1 MSFSVMNQKAIN
13 AIRFLSID
21 MIQKANSG
29 HPGLPLGAAPMAYAL
44 WKNEMKVNPH
54 DPEWMNRDRFV
65 LSAGHGSSMLY
76 AMLHLMEFDVSI
88 DDLKQFRQLDSKT
101 PGHPE
106 WQETAGVDASTG
118 PLGQGLGMAVGMA
131 MAEKHLA
138 KLYNRPGYE
147 IFDHYTYALVGDGD
161 LMEGLSHE
169 VMGIAGD
176 KRLDK
181 LVVLFDSNDV
191 TLDGALNLS
200 TNEALKQRC
209 QADNWDYFLV
219 KDGNDLDALRET
231 IMAAKQT
238 DRPAMIEVKTVIG
251 YGSPQQGTNRVHGS
265 ALGAA
270 NVQATRE
277 FYNWDAQPFEISDE
291 IYDYFHKIVSS
302 KESVYE
308 QWQDQL
314 EAYQQEYPDLYRKL
328 TQNDLIVP
336 NKIDTNLSN
345 QATRVTNHAVMQEIS
360 ANNFNF
366 WGGSAD
372 LSSSNKTHLADSKAF
387 TDLNP
392 EGKNIYYGVRE
403 FGMAAIAN
411 GIALHGHTRTFVSTF
426 FAFSDY
432 MKAAIRL
439 AAIQKLPVVY
449 IYTHDS
455 LAVGED
461 GPTHEPIEQLSA
473 LRAIPNVTVY
483 RPADAQEVLGSW
495 QSIARNTEG
504 PSVLVLTRQ
513 DVPDLKNSQAQ
524 AVQQGAYTIA
534 KSKTDDPDGILI
546 GTGSEV
552 QLVLAAQQKLL
563 TEGYDVKVVSM
574 PSMELFDAQS
584 LDYQE
589 TVLPKKIVTRV
600 SVEMGAT
607 FGWGKYTGLGGVNV
621 GVDRF
626 GLSGKAEQVLKYF
639 NFTAEYIVQQFIQA
653 FQNNNR

>member
-1 MSFSVMNQKAIN
+1 MSYSVMNQKAIN

-44 WKNEMKVNPH
+44 WKNEMKVNPR

-88 DDLKQFRQLDSKT
+88 DDLKQFRQLDSNT

-106 WQETAGVDASTG
+106 WQATSGIDASTG

-147 IFDHYTYALVGDGD
+147 IIDHYTYALVGDGD

-231 IMAAKQT
+231 IVAAKQT

-251 YGSPQQGTNRVHGS
+251 YGSPQQGTNQVHGS
-265 ALGAA
+265 ALGAD

-277 FYNWDAQPFEISDE
+277 FYNWEAQPFEISDE
-291 IYDYFHKIVSS
+291 IYDYFHKIVLS
-302 KESVYE
+302 KESIYA
-308 QWQDQL
+308 QWKDQWD
-314 EAYQQEYPDLYRKL
+314 AYQQEYPDLYRKL
-328 TQNDLIVP
+328 MQDDLIVP
-336 NKIDTNLSN
+336 TKMDISLSN

-372 LSSSNKTHLADSKAF
+372 LSSSNKTHLVDSDVF

-473 LRAIPNVTVY
+473 LRSMPNVTVY
-483 RPADAQEVLGSW
+483 RPADTQEVLGSW
-495 QSIARNTEG
+495 QSIAQNTQG
-504 PSVLVLTRQ
+504 PSILVLTRQ

-524 AVQQGAYTIA
+524 AVRQGAYTIA
-534 KSKTDDPDGILI
+534 QSKTDDPDGILI

-563 TEGYDVKVVSM
+563 NEGYDVKVVSM

-584 LDYQE
+584 LEYRE
-589 TVLPKKIVTRV
+589 SVLPKKIVTRV
-600 SVEMGAT
+600 SVEIGST

-621 GVDRF
+621 GVNRF
-626 GLSGKAEQVLKYF
+626 GVSGKAEQVLKRF
-639 NFTAEYIVQQFIQA
+639 NFTAEYIVQQFVQA
-653 FQNNNR
+653 FQNNNQ